1 MRCRNEREAN
11 AVQRE
16 LEELRRVFRERELE
30 TQKLVGLIDEARADL
45 TAATDER
52 DQISSEIDAT
62 GGAATT
68 RIRELSANL
77 ATEQAKRESLL
88 SELDGLIRRKYEIV
102 RQKRGSGLA
111 IAADGMCLSCHISLP
126 PMLYQRIMHQA
137 ELFQCP
143 SCQRILY
150 VPREPAIEGS
160 DASARDVESD
170 RSEGEPGASDSEPTG

>member
-1 MRCRNEREAN
+1 VGEMRQASLQLDRSREKMMRCRNEREAN

-111 IAADGMCLSCHISLP
+111 IAAD
-126 PMLYQRIMHQA
+126 
-137 ELFQCP
+137 
-143 SCQRILY
+143 
-150 VPREPAIEGS
+150 
-160 DASARDVESD
+160 
-170 RSEGEPGASDSEPTG
+170 